1 MLFIMTAI
9 FRFSAQTGTES
20 SGISL
25 KVTRF
30 ISRIIFRGYKSMTLS
45 QQEFIVSGLHH
56 FVRKL
61 AHFSIYA
68 ALAFITYFFLDLW
81 NVRPMRN
88 IFITWIF
95 STIYASTDEFHQSLT
110 PGRAMQLKDVMID
123 SAGAFC
129 GCIAAIVI
137 IAVFLYITDTGRND
151 SLQNKHAG

>member
-45 QQEFIVSGLHH
+45 QQEFIVSGLH
-56 FVRKL
+56 
-61 AHFSIYA
+61 
-68 ALAFITYFFLDLW
+68 
-81 NVRPMRN
+81 
-88 IFITWIF
+88 
-95 STIYASTDEFHQSLT
+95 QSLT

-151 SLQNKHAG
+151 SLQNKHSG

>member
-1 MLFIMTAI
+1 MLFIMSSI

-30 ISRIIFRGYKSMTLS
+30 ISRIIFRGYNGMTVS

-68 ALAFITYFFLDLW
+68 VLAFITYFFFDLSD
-81 NVRPMRN
+81 VRPMLN

-95 STIYASTDEFHQSLT
+95 CTIYASTDEFHQSLT
-110 PGRAMQLKDVMID
+110 PGRAMQFKDVMID

-129 GCIAAIVI
+129 GCLAAIVV
-137 IAVFLYITDTGRND
+137 IAVFLYITDSGK
-151 SLQNKHAG
+151 KHDPQK